1 VLRFSTGLDP
11 LGVEV
16 GGDPVE
22 AHYLLIAAAA
32 PVIVALCSTVRW
44 ALWVRFNRW
53 HFLQTKDPKAFEQA
67 AKVAESYRHFAAP
80 SLGRQPGASAIE
92 TRAKEPAREASEE
105 PP

>member
-1 VLRFSTGLDP
+1 M
-11 LGVEV
+11 
-16 GGDPVE
+16 E

-53 HFLQTKDPKAFEQA
+53 LFLQTKDAKAFEQA
-67 AKVAESYRHFAAP
+67 AKVAESYRHSAAP

-92 TRAKEPAREASEE
+92 TRAKEPASEASEE